1 MGLIRSGQT
10 ALTSA
15 DDEQLTNYLWPIVR
29 EIIKTALENEQNL
42 FVEGCYIPFDRK
54 NDFEKCH
61 LDHIRYCCLVMSE
74 RYIHTHF
81 CDIRA
86 YANAIE
92 KRKEDDCT
100 MESVLA
106 DNARM
111 LRQVQE
117 NALPFVL
124 IDDTYTMP
132 DTIVFAEA

>member
-15 DDEQLTNYLWPIVR
+15 DDEQLTDYLWPIVR
-29 EIIKTALENEQNL
+29 EIIKTVLENEQNL
-42 FVEGCYIPFDRK
+42 IVEGCYIPFDRK

-61 LDHIRYCCLVMSE
+61 LDRIRYCCLVMSE
-74 RYIHTHF
+74 RYVHTHF

-106 DNARM
+106 DNDGM

>member
-15 DDEQLTNYLWPIVR
+15 DDEQLTDYLWPIVR
-29 EIIKTALENEQNL
+29 EIIKTVIENEQNL
-42 FVEGCYIPFDRK
+42 IVEGCYIPFDRK

-61 LDHIRYCCLVMSE
+61 LDRIRYCCLVMSE
-74 RYIHTHF
+74 RYIHTHL

-92 KRKEDDCT
+92 RRKEDDCT

>member
-1 MGLIRSGQT
+1 
-10 ALTSA
+10 
-15 DDEQLTNYLWPIVR
+15 
-29 EIIKTALENEQNL
+29 
-42 FVEGCYIPFDRK
+42 
-54 NDFEKCH
+54 
-61 LDHIRYCCLVMSE
+61 
-74 RYIHTHF
+74 
-81 CDIRA
+81 
-86 YANAIE
+86 
-92 KRKEDDCT
+92 

>member
-1 MGLIRSGQT
+1 MNG
-10 ALTSA
+10 
-15 DDEQLTNYLWPIVR
+15 
-29 EIIKTALENEQNL
+29 
-42 FVEGCYIPFDRK
+42 
-54 NDFEKCH
+54 
-61 LDHIRYCCLVMSE
+61 
-74 RYIHTHF
+74 YIHTHL

-86 YANAIE
+86 YADAIE
-92 KRKEDDCT
+92 RCKEDDCT

-124 IDDTYTMP
+124 IDHTYTMP